1 MGQPELDDY
10 HAARRPVAR
19 GKLQFHDMGRI
30 ERRGHDCLQVLE
42 RLPAGGPHALVV
54 AHLVRNGSVICLCPR
69 AYMEPAARLH
79 AVHHGQCDYQM
90 AVCAERL
97 ALALFRVGARMGR
110 GCHLRIHHLHAPV
123 LPFGFQSRPGH
134 CQRNGMAH
142 RHGNGE
148 PNGDGMER
156 QRGRYYSGLRQGV
169 CPLRLRHGHT
179 LVAGQLETPL
189 SHLVCA
195 HAVAVDGRSCRTD
208 RFHRLP
214 VRHGGNATV
223 HLFPILRRA
232 ASAFP
237 LRPMPCAPGAAP
249 LCDTVKMT
257 IRTRQDSAICTP
269 KRNLLEI
276 YDSRHVGRKR
286 FVTHSGP
293 VLSKS
298 QMKSHGLRLRFNAE
312 QANPGFTQRFDSR
325 IP

>member
-123 LPFGFQSRPGH
+123 LPVRVPISTRPLPTK
-134 CQRNGMAH
+134 
-142 RHGNGE
+142 RHG
-148 PNGDGMER
+148 
-156 QRGRYYSGLRQGV
+156 
-169 CPLRLRHGHT
+169 
-179 LVAGQLETPL
+179 
-189 SHLVCA
+189 
-195 HAVAVDGRSCRTD
+195 
-208 RFHRLP
+208 
-214 VRHGGNATV
+214 
-223 HLFPILRRA
+223 
-232 ASAFP
+232 ASP
-237 LRPMPCAPGAAP
+237 
-249 LCDTVKMT
+249 
-257 IRTRQDSAICTP
+257 
-269 KRNLLEI
+269 
-276 YDSRHVGRKR
+276 RKW
-286 FVTHSGP
+286 
-293 VLSKS
+293 
-298 QMKSHGLRLRFNAE
+298 
-312 QANPGFTQRFDSR
+312 
-325 IP
+325 